1 MRRTAVFLLLFGLGI
16 MGMSAAQEPPPHP
29 QVPGFPPFSPAPT
42 MLEVVEDRGDTV
54 LVRHA
59 LGETEVP
66 KNPQRVY
73 TDDAMLEPLVA
84 LGIVP
89 VASSYI
95 GAAAMPE
102 ALAQQVEGT
111 TTIYPYNTVNL
122 EGILAAQPELIVV
135 YNLFWEG
142 GADLYNQ
149 LSAVAPTLVM
159 NGDAFA
165 YPLEAMRD
173 VAKVLGR
180 EAQAAFAR
188 FEEVVDEQCAR
199 IREVVGGGTLT
210 LSVAYAPR
218 YFGLLGPGNLVEGDF
233 VPYTTSRLYSLC
245 GVRPGPEVIE
255 LAGTEASWAELSLE
269 LLPELR
275 ADYLVVFSGRGA
287 GAYLEEFTAHP
298 LWNRIKAVQEGNAH
312 VIEEFV
318 DTASYYG
325 VLEGLE
331 QVADVIAGT
340 RTERSEP

>member
-1 MRRTAVFLLLFGLGI
+1 MKRVTIRSLLIVGLGI
-16 MGMSAAQEPPPHP
+16 LGIGAAQEPPPHP

-42 MLEVVEDRGDTV
+42 MLEVLEDRGDTV

-59 LGETEVP
+59 FGETEVP

-84 LGIVP
+84 LGITP

-95 GAAAMPE
+95 DAAAMPE
-102 ALAQQVEGT
+102 ALAQRVEGAT
-111 TTIYPYNTVNL
+111 TLYPYNTVNL

-159 NGDAFA
+159 DGDAFA

-173 VAKVLGR
+173 VARVLGR
-180 EAQAAFAR
+180 EAQAEAAFAR

-199 IREVVGGGTLT
+199 IREVVGEGTLT

-218 YFGLLGPGNLVEGDF
+218 YFGLLGPGNLTEGDF
-233 VPYTTSRLYSLC
+233 VPYTTSRLYSWC
-245 GVRPGPEVIE
+245 GVQPGPEVLE

-269 LLPELR
+269 LLPELQ
-275 ADYLVVFSGRGA
+275 ADHLVVFSGAEA
-287 GAYLEEFTAHP
+287 GAYLEEFTSHP
-298 LWNRIKAVQEGNAH
+298 LWNRISAVQEGNAH
-312 VIEEFV
+312 VIEGFI

-331 QVADVIAGT
+331 RVADVLAG
-340 RTERSEP
+340 EVE